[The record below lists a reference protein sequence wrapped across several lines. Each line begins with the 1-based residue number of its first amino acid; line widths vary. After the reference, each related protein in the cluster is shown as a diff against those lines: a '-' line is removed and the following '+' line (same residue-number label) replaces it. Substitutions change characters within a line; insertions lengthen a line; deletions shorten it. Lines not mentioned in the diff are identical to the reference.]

1 MPSMISYIDQ
11 FLTFASVEKG
21 LAKNSLESYGTDLR
35 QFLRFLRGVDI
46 REWSSVTREDILNF
60 LEISYEKESA
70 TATIARK
77 LVTIKVFFRFL
88 FQENIIK
95 TNVTEVM
102 DSPKLWKILPDF
114 LNELEINSLL
124 KVYDDG
130 NTNLDFRNKT
140 ILELIYACGLRVS
153 ELSNLRLDDIKFDLN
168 VLRVTGK
175 GNKTRIVPFGKPAGK
190 FLIKYIEKVRPF
202 LEREVG
208 VPNVFLSNNG
218 RPLTRARIWG
228 IVKDASIKAGIR
240 KNIFPHTL
248 RHSFASH
255 LLANGA
261 DLRVIQEML
270 GHADIST
277 TQIYTHV
284 DRSHLSQI
292 HNKFHPRN

>member
-1 MPSMISYIDQ
+1 MISYIDQ
-11 FLTFASVEKG
+11 FLTCASVEKG

-35 QFLRFLRGVDI
+35 QFLLYLSDI
-46 REWSSVTREDILNF
+46 NICEWSQVTRDNILNF
-60 LEISYEKESA
+60 LERFYEKENA
-70 TATIARK
+70 TSTIARK

-95 TNVTEVM
+95 INITEVM

-114 LNELEINSLL
+114 LSELEIDSLL
-124 KVYDDG
+124 KVYDNGDAS
-130 NTNLDFRNKT
+130 LDFRNKT

-153 ELSNLRLDDIKFDLN
+153 ELNNLRLGDIKFDSN

-175 GNKTRIVPFGKPAGK
+175 GNKTRIVPFGKPARK
-190 FLIKYIEKVRPF
+190 LLITYIEKIRPL
-202 LEREVG
+202 LERDIG
-208 VPNVFLSNNG
+208 VANVFLSNNG

-228 IVKDASIKAGIR
+228 IVKDASLKAGIR

-255 LLANGA
+255 LLSNGA

-277 TQIYTHV
+277 TQIYTHI
-284 DRSHLSQI
+284 DQSHLSQI
-292 HNKFHPRN
+292 HNKFHPRT